1 VIREDLGLLK
11 DIISFK
17 NQYYIKITSPQLG
30 MVKHV
35 LKHGETFAIFD
46 RFGDIQPGGDG
57 GVYHE
62 GTRFLSRLNFTF
74 GSFQPLFLSSG
85 IKEDNAFLTVDLTNP
100 DITAKDVVVVP
111 KGSLHVFRSKF
122 LYNGVCYEHLR
133 IRNYGLYSVD
143 VPFSV
148 HFGSDFADVFEVRG
162 VKRRKRGKQLN
173 PLIQKRKIV
182 FPYRGADGRLRK
194 TIIRFSR
201 EPNRI
206 SNSKADFHVRLQPKE
221 ETSLL
226 MTVACELDKTLPV
239 IPYENAARK
248 VRSTLR
254 SMKARGCE
262 IYTSNEQFNDWLNRS
277 LADIHIML
285 TKTSYGFYPY
295 GGIPWFNTA
304 FGRDGII
311 TSLELLWVDPYIA
324 KGVLLYLA
332 ANQASHDIPN
342 EDAEPGKILH
352 EIRKGEMA
360 RIGEV
365 PFRRYYGSVDSTP
378 LFVFLAGE
386 YYRHTGDK
394 NLIKKIWPNIEM
406 ALRWMDEYGDHDG
419 DGFVEYIRRSPKG
432 LLHQGWKDSSD
443 SIFYEDGATAEGPI
457 ALCEVQGYVYAAKS
471 RASELTRMLGDVGK
485 ARSLARQAAGL
496 KEKFQKKFWSDDIS
510 TYVLALDGK
519 KRPCKVRTSNAAHS
533 LFSGIASSKHARRI
547 SSLLMDDIFFS
558 GWGVRTVATSEVRYN
573 PTSYH
578 NGSIWPHDNALVAFG
593 LGRYGYK
600 DLALKILTSFFDAS
614 LFLENHRLPELFCG
628 FERRRGEGPTLYPG
642 ACVPQSWAA
651 AAPFLMLQACMGLS
665 VVGEQAKVIFDHPVL
680 PEFLQKIR
688 LKNLKVGNGAV
699 DVLLTRQKKDVEL
712 NVIRKRG
719 NVDIMV
725 MK

>member
-1 VIREDLGLLK
+1 MIWEGLGFLEDT
-11 DIISFK
+11 ISFK
-17 NQYYIKITSPQLG
+17 NQYYIKITSLEPRIS
-30 MVKHV
+30 KHV

-57 GVYHE
+57 GIYHE

-74 GSFQPLFLSSG
+74 DGLRPLFLSSG

-100 DITAKDVVVVP
+100 DITLKDTIVVP

-122 LYNGVCYEHLR
+122 LYNGICYER
-133 IRNYGLYSVD
+133 FGIRNYGLYPVD

-148 HFGSDFADVFEVRG
+148 YFGSDFADLFEVRG
-162 VKRRKRGKQLN
+162 VKRRKKGKRLK
-173 PLIQKRKIV
+173 PLVQKRKVV
-182 FPYRGADGRLRK
+182 FPYRGADGIFRK
-194 TIIRFSR
+194 TVIRFSWKPDSILDSR
-201 EPNRI
+201 
-206 SNSKADFHVRLQPKE
+206 ADFHVRLQPKE
-221 ETSLL
+221 ETSFLI
-226 MTVACELDKTLPV
+226 TVACELNKTLRV
-239 IPYENAARK
+239 VPYENAVRK

-254 SMKARGCE
+254 SIKARECE

-285 TKTSYGFYPY
+285 TKTSHGFYPY
-295 GGIPWFNTA
+295 GGIPWFNTT

-311 TSLELLWVDPYIA
+311 TALELLWIDPYI
-324 KGVLLYLA
+324 GRDVLLYLA
-332 ANQASHDIPN
+332 ANQASDVIPN

-360 RIGEV
+360 RTGEV

-386 YYRHTGDK
+386 YYRYTGDK
-394 NLIKKIWPNIEM
+394 PLIKKIWSNIEM
-406 ALRWMDEYGDHDG
+406 ALKWIDEYGDFDG
-419 DGFVEYIRRSPKG
+419 DGFVEYIRRSPNG

-443 SIFYEDGATAEGPI
+443 SIFYEDGAIAEGPI
-457 ALCEVQGYVYAAKS
+457 AVCEVQGYVYAAKS
-471 RASELTRMLGDVGK
+471 RASELARMLGNMK
-485 ARSLARQAAGL
+485 EARSLARQAAAL
-496 KEKFQKKFWSDDIS
+496 KERFQKTFWSDDIS

-533 LFSGIASSKHARRI
+533 LFSGIAAPKHARRI

-600 DLALKILTSFFDAS
+600 DLALRILTSLFDAS
-614 LFLENHRLPELFCG
+614 LFLENHSLPELFCG

-642 ACVPQSWAA
+642 TCVPQSWAA
-651 AAPFLMLQACMGLS
+651 AAPFFILQACMGLS
-665 VVGEQAKVIFDHPVL
+665 VIGEQSKVIFDHPVL
-680 PEFLQKIR
+680 PEFLQKVR
-688 LKNLKVGNGAV
+688 LKNLKVGSGAV
-699 DVLLTRQKKDVEL
+699 DVVLTRQKKDVEL

-719 NVDIMV
+719 NVDIV
-725 MK
+725 IIK